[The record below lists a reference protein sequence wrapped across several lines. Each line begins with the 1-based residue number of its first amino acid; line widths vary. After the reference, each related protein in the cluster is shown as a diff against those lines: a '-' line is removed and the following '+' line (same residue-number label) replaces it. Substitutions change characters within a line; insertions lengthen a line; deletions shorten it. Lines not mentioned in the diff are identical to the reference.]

1 MNGLPRWIA
10 KRDGPD
16 ERFDSAKLGGS
27 IARAGVDVNVRD
39 IRLAR
44 ELASV
49 VSLFISQQMAGRQ
62 LSSIQLQSM
71 TEQVLT
77 ETGHSNIA
85 MSYTL
90 YHQRRHRLRE
100 QLRVEDHQGQPSVWN
115 KTRIACHLSGHH
127 HLGPSTGRMIAS
139 MVEKRVMAAGFERI
153 TQRLIREIVNN
164 ELLGWGLSPLD
175 TNAGTT
181 AGKP

>member
-1 MNGLPRWIA
+1 MIA

-16 ERFDSAKLGGS
+16 ERFNSAKLSSS
-27 IARAGVDVNVRD
+27 IARAGADINVRD

-44 ELASV
+44 ELASA
-49 VSLFISQQMAGRQ
+49 VSLFIGPQMAGSQ
-62 LSSIQLQSM
+62 LNSIQLQSM

-77 ETGHSNIA
+77 ETGHTNIA

-100 QLRVEDHQGQPSVWN
+100 QLRVEDRWGQPSVWN
-115 KTRIACHLSGHH
+115 KTRIACYLTGHH
-127 HLGPSTGRMIAS
+127 HLESSTGRMVAS
-139 MVEKRVMAAGFERI
+139 MVEKRIMAAGFERI

-175 TNAGTT
+175 ANAGAA